1 MDFFYQT
8 SRTINTT
15 TPLGQWNVGGFR
27 EVAVHMKFQG
37 AGGAK
42 VFPELYFNGLSAASE
57 AVTIGPAGPGG
68 WNIRVMAKVYPVF
81 APTLSIVLY
90 NPSAPIDFEMRLYAT
105 CCETDFSF
113 LRLLGIRAGPRERI
127 ISGTAN
133 LTSLVSIGGHEDV
146 APR

>member
-8 SRTINTT
+8 TRTINTT

-42 VFPELYFNGLSAASE
+42 VYPELYFNNLSAATE
-57 AVTIGPAGPGG
+57 PVTIGPAGPGG
-68 WNIRVMAKVYPVF
+68 WNVVVIAKVYPVF

-90 NPSAPIDFEMRLYAT
+90 NPSAPIDLEMRLYAT
-105 CCETDFSF
+105 CCETGFSF
-113 LRLLGIRAGPRERI
+113 AKLFGGQGAARDRT
-127 ISGTAN
+127 ISGTAD
-133 LTSLVSIGGHEDV
+133 LASLAPIRGQHE
-146 APR
+146 R